1 MSVQFCL
8 QHVGII
14 VQSSEAGLNPF
25 VVHIVRETQILI
37 EVAVSQYLIV
47 CLDDGVKQVGEHDG
61 HVYAP
66 PVLEPQWSARLGFW
80 VTCANGDA
88 IVETL

>member
-8 QHVGII
+8 HHVGVI
-14 VQSSEAGLNPF
+14 VQSSEAGLDPS
-25 VVHIVRETQILI
+25 VVHIVKETQILI
-37 EVAVSQYLIV
+37 EVAVSQYLII

-66 PVLEPQWSARLGFW
+66 PVLEPPWCARLGLW
-80 VTCANGDA
+80 ITCANGDA
-88 IVETL
+88 IVERL